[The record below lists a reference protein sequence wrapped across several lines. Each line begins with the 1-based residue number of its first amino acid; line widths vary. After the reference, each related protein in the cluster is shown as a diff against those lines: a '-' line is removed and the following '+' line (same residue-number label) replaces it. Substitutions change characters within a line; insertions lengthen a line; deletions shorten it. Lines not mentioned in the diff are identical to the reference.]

1 MKKDGYWV
9 RLTSFVLIL
18 VLFLLLPFF
27 SVRGGDTH
35 FNFGLELSGHVI
47 PYFGLSY
54 MSGVREF
61 GFNLGFG
68 LPGDLAGFRF
78 NDLAYEGTVYYRYD
92 FINTDFYPRVHL
104 RALSAPLSAEED
116 TFLLMLGG
124 GLGYLYSPSRFRF
137 GGGIEL
143 NLGLPVSA
151 LDRFSG
157 PIPYLSLET
166 SYEFS

>member
-1 MKKDGYWV
+1 MKKDGYRV
-9 RLTSFVLIL
+9 KLTSFSLL
-18 VLFLLLPFF
+18 LLLFLTLPFF
-27 SVRGGDTH
+27 SAIGDTH

-68 LPGDLAGFRF
+68 LSGDLAGFRF

>member
-1 MKKDGYWV
+1 MKKDGYWMK
-9 RLTSFVLIL
+9 LTI
-18 VLFLLLPFF
+18 FLLVILLSLALPF
-27 SVRGGDTH
+27 STAIGDTH

-61 GFNLGFG
+61 GVNLGFG
-68 LPGDLAGFRF
+68 LPNNLADSSFS
-78 NDLAYEGTVYYRYD
+78 DLAYEGTVYYRYD

-104 RALSAPLSAEED
+104 RALSAPLSAGED

-124 GLGYLYSPSRFRF
+124 GLGYLYSPSKFRF

-151 LDRFSG
+151 LDEFSG
-157 PIPYLSLET
+157 PIPYISFET

>member
-1 MKKDGYWV
+1 MNNGGCWV
-9 RLTSFVLIL
+9 RIVGVVLI
-18 VLFLLLPFF
+18 FILLLALPSSFTN
-27 SVRGGDTH
+27 GDTH

-47 PYFGLSY
+47 PYFGVSY

-68 LPGDLAGFRF
+68 LP
-78 NDLAYEGTVYYRYD
+78 NDLANSNFSDLAYQGTIYYRYD
-92 FINTDFYPRVHL
+92 FINTDFYPRIHL
-104 RALSAPLSAEED
+104 KALSAPLSAGENN
-116 TFLLMLGG
+116 FLLMLGG
-124 GLGYLYSPSRFRF
+124 GLGYLYSPGKFRF
-137 GGGIEL
+137 GGGVEL

-166 SYEFS
+166 SYKFN

>member
-9 RLTSFVLIL
+9 KLTSFAL
-18 VLFLLLPFF
+18 VLFLLLVSPFC
-27 SVRGGDTH
+27 SGLGDTH

-54 MSGVREF
+54 TSGIREF

-68 LPGDLAGFRF
+68 LPGDLADSSFS
-78 NDLAYEGTVYYRYD
+78 DLAYEGTVYYRCD
-92 FINTDFYPRVHL
+92 FINTDFYPRIHL
-104 RALSAPLSAEED
+104 RVLSAPLSAEED

-124 GLGYLYSPSRFRF
+124 GLSYLYSPSRFRF
-137 GGGIEL
+137 GGGVEL